1 MNQCEEI
8 LSAPIEPVSKPEAT
22 AATFTPAPSEKED
35 SKETANIASKEPA
48 EPEG

>member
-1 MNQCEEI
+1 
-8 LSAPIEPVSKPEAT
+8 VSKPEAT